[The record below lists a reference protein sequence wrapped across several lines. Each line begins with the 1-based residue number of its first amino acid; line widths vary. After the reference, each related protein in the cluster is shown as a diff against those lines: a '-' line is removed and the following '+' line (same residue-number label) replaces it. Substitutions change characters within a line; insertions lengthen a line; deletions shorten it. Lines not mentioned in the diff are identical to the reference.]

1 MDAFGCSKLVAV
13 DHNWTIFIQKSR
25 FSFCLTF
32 EKKNF
37 LTGKRGNEIIFC
49 AVVSFESP
57 LNAKI
62 NGDWVAMY
70 THS

>member
-37 LTGKRGNEIIFC
+37 NVKERERDYFFVL
-49 AVVSFESP
+49 
-57 LNAKI
+57 
-62 NGDWVAMY
+62 
-70 THS
+70 